1 MLNLTLTSLLFL
13 VSVSTCRLSMFNK
26 GSKIFTLCKIVNW
39 LQYFSFQLIF
49 CPLFLEVYAIVFI
62 FCCLKVIIIHNIFGC
77 KELHCNFFFLQKYKL
92 HLVTCKM
99 LLSYWNEHLM
109 IELEPDLNSQNIVL
123 QREIPTLKVYLQ
135 SGVHLNTIH
144 SFLCL
149 FFFAKVNNSQ
159 IVQ

>member
-1 MLNLTLTSLLFL
+1 MLLYLFFVALKSSSFIISL
-13 VSVSTCRLSMFNK
+13 VVKSYTVT
-26 GSKIFTLCKIVNW
+26 V
-39 LQYFSFQLIF
+39 
-49 CPLFLEVYAIVFI
+49 
-62 FCCLKVIIIHNIFGC
+62 
-77 KELHCNFFFLQKYKL
+77 FLQKYKL

-99 LLSYWNEHLM
+99 FLSYWNEHLM